1 LLPAGRADWAPCLI
15 LRGDRI
21 DPGDV

>member
-1 LLPAGRADWAPCLI
+1 LLTAGHAGEAPCLI